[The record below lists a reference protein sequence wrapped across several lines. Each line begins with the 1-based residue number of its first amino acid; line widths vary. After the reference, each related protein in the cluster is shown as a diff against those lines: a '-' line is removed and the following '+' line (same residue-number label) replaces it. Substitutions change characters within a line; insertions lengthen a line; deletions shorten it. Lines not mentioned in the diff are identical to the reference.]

1 MADNEVII
9 GISADTKEAEEK
21 LKELQAK
28 IKEAEAKIN
37 AGGGSSN
44 GSPSMPNGNNST
56 PSGNS
61 STTPPASPSGI
72 DPHNWGK
79 TAGKLFT
86 AEFIGKVSKSGIG
99 IIADSFRSADGGNAK
114 VDLAESTATG
124 AAEGVARG
132 AMLGG
137 PWGAL
142 AGAVV
147 GGAYGFYEKK
157 MEQLKETIKSF
168 NALEIGREG
177 EQMSKN
183 IGISQIAENLALDR
197 MGRSRRIEHYKQQIG
212 NVTSGSEGIYNLE
225 FRRNQ
230 MIYDKKQDTSEF
242 QRISKLLESKK
253 SIYDLNFARLFEE
266 KNTTPFKEYQAGEL
280 IDSYA
285 QQGITIGNEVN
296 MSDIQ
301 DKQLDMLTKI
311 NDNLLAWVNKVNSS
325 TYTEISAPLTLN

>member
-37 AGGGSSN
+37 AGGSGN
-44 GSPSMPNGNNST
+44 GSPSMPNGTSST

-61 STTPPASPSGI
+61 NTATPASPEAI
-72 DPHNWGK
+72 DPNSWGK

-86 AEFIGKVSKSGIG
+86 AEFISKVSKSGIG

-114 VDLAESTATG
+114 VDLAESTATNAVSG
-124 AAEGVARG
+124 AAFG
-132 AMLGG
+132 AMIGG

-157 MEQLKETIKSF
+157 MEQLKGTIKSF
-168 NALEIGREG
+168 NALEIRRES
-177 EQMSKN
+177 EQISKN

-197 MGRSRRIEHYKQQIG
+197 MGRSRRIEHYNQQID
-212 NVTSGSEGIYNLE
+212 NVTLGSEGIHSLTL
-225 FRRNQ
+225 RRDQ
-230 MIYDKKQDTSEF
+230 MIYDKKQDTPEF

-253 SIYDLNFARLFEE
+253 SIYDLNYARLFEE

-311 NDNLLAWVNKVNSS
+311 NDNLLAWVNKVNTS
-325 TYTEISAPLTLN
+325 TYTELSAPLTLN